1 MSLSPG
7 TRLGPYEVLA
17 LIGVGGM
24 GEVYR
29 AHDRKLRR
37 DVALKILP
45 VAFALD
51 PDRVAR
57 FNREAQVLASLNHPH
72 IAAIYGFEETDDMHA
87 LALELVEGLTLA
99 DRIAQGP
106 LPIEESLKIASEI
119 ADGLE
124 VAHEKGIIHRDLKPA
139 NIKVTVDDHVKVL
152 DFGLAK
158 ILLDDRTADPSTSP
172 TMTAMASRLGT
183 IVGTAAYMSPE
194 QAKGKPVDKRADIW
208 AFGCVLF
215 ELLTGQR
222 AFTGED
228 IADLLVAVLTKEP
241 DWTLLPAAT
250 PPRIVELVRRCLRKD
265 PRERLRDIGDA
276 RIEILSNAD
285 GDPAS
290 AMPTRRRLG
299 RVLGTIAALLVAG
312 VGVGIVTYRA
322 LGRAAAEPPTPRR
335 LTFERGEVRAA
346 RFAPDGNT
354 VVYSAQWRGEP
365 SELFT
370 TRVDSRES
378 RPLGVPGRLYAVSSM
393 SELAVDLAYRSGN
406 IARVPLAGGAPR
418 TVMDH
423 VGWADWSADGADLA
437 VVRALQGK
445 RRIEF
450 PIGNVIYETDH
461 GIGPLRVSPGGDW
474 LAFGHHL
481 ADSEGGSLE
490 VVGRT
495 GEKRVLS
502 SNWADLGGVAWRP
515 DGREIWFTAAR
526 RGEFKSLRAVTLD
539 GAERLVAR
547 LLGQVTLQDV
557 GRDGRVL
564 ITLENYG
571 IEMRA
576 LGPSSAKERD
586 VTWLG
591 LSEVADLSSDGRRV
605 LFTQHPEGAGE
616 GGQTYIRQTDG
627 TPGVRLGDGLALAL
641 SPDGKWALS
650 QLTSPERL
658 VLLPTGAGTPKT
670 LKGAALT
677 YLERGSWFPD
687 SRRVVFMAQANNSP
701 PRAYVQ
707 DTEDGDPLPIGPPG
721 VFFPIVAPD
730 GRTVAAFT
738 QGGPVLFTI
747 GASDARPCPGL
758 DAEDV
763 PIAWSLDGRALFFAR
778 RGALTLEIH
787 RLELSSSRQKLVWSL
802 ANQDPAGVRTQVPG
816 WVRLT
821 PDGKYYA
828 FSFERVLSDL
838 YLVEGLK

>member
-1 MSLSPG
+1 MLTGRRAFEGETMSDTL
-7 TRLGPYEVLA
+7 
-17 LIGVGGM
+17 
-24 GEVYR
+24 
-29 AHDRKLRR
+29 
-37 DVALKILP
+37 
-45 VAFALD
+45 
-51 PDRVAR
+51 
-57 FNREAQVLASLNHPH
+57 
-72 IAAIYGFEETDDMHA
+72 AAI
-87 LALELVEGLTLA
+87 LE
-99 DRIAQGP
+99 R
-106 LPIEESLKIASEI
+106 
-119 ADGLE
+119 
-124 VAHEKGIIHRDLKPA
+124 
-139 NIKVTVDDHVKVL
+139 
-152 DFGLAK
+152 
-158 ILLDDRTADPSTSP
+158 
-172 TMTAMASRLGT
+172 
-183 IVGTAAYMSPE
+183 
-194 QAKGKPVDKRADIW
+194 
-208 AFGCVLF
+208 
-215 ELLTGQR
+215 
-222 AFTGED
+222 
-228 IADLLVAVLTKEP
+228 EP
-241 DWTLLPAAT
+241 DWTALPAAT
-250 PPRIVELVRRCLRKD
+250 PPRIVELLRRCLRKD

-285 GDPAS
+285 GVPAS
-290 AMPTRRRLG
+290 ATPTRRRLG

-354 VVYSAQWRGEP
+354 VVYSARWRGEP
-365 SELFT
+365 AELFT

-378 RPLGVPGRLYAVSSM
+378 RPLGVPGRLHAVSSM
-393 SELAVDLAYRSGN
+393 SELAVDLADRSGN

-437 VVRALQGK
+437 VVRSLQDK
-445 RRIEF
+445 QRIEF
-450 PIGNVIYETDH
+450 PIGNVIYETSDW
-461 GIGPLRVSPGGDW
+461 IAPIRVSPRGDW
-474 LAFGHHL
+474 LAFGHHP
-481 ADSEGGSLE
+481 AASEGGSLE

-502 SNWADLGGVAWRP
+502 SNWADLGGVAGRP

-526 RGEFKSLRAVTLD
+526 RGEVKSLRAVTLD

-591 LSEVADLSSDGRRV
+591 LSDLADLSSDGRRV
-605 LFTQHPEGAGE
+605 LFTLHPEGAGD

-650 QLTSPERL
+650 QLTSPSRL
-658 VLLPTGAGTPKT
+658 MLLPTGAGTPKT

-707 DTEDGDPLPIGPPG
+707 DTEGGDPLPIGPPG
-721 VFFPIVAPD
+721 VFFPIVVAPD

-747 GASDARPCPGL
+747 GSPDARPCPGL

-763 PIAWSLDGRALFFAR
+763 PIAWSLDGRALFFTR
-778 RGALTLEIH
+778 RRALTHEIH
-787 RLELSSSRQKLVWSL
+787 RLELSSSRQKLVWAL
-802 ANQDPAGVRTQVPG
+802 ADQDPAGVRPSRS
-816 WVRLT
+816 VRLT

-828 FSFERVLSDL
+828 FSFDRALSDL